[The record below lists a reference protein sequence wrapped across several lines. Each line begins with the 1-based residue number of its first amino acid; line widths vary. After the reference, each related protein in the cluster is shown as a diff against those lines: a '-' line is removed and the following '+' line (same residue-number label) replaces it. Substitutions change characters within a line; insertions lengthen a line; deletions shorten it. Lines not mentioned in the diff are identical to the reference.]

1 MSNMI
6 ISSTNHVD
14 SASSITASSE
24 VATLPVEN
32 LQDQQIVK
40 VFRSDGDTTIQIDV
54 DFGLSKTVDFAA
66 LIRHNLSQGSTI
78 RWRLS
83 SESDFSTTVYDSGV
97 IDTWP
102 IIEEFGTLPWG
113 VFNWGGYLALPADA
127 DYTISSFAILETA
140 VQARYL
146 RINTV
151 DDANPDGYVQAGR
164 LICGPSYRPSTNY
177 GFGSEFEFVD
187 NSRVVKS
194 RGGQTFVDEV
204 ERFRRAR
211 FELINIPEVEIFGN
225 VFNNIDRERGIVKD
239 VLIIPQPDKPETWI
253 TQNIYGRL
261 VSTNPIVNRTL
272 DYYGRVIEIEEL
284 I

>member
-14 SASSITASSE
+14 TASSIGASSE
-24 VATLPVEN
+24 AATLPVEN
-32 LQDQQIVK
+32 LQDRQLVK
-40 VFRSDGDTTIQIDV
+40 VYRSNGATTVQIDV
-54 DFGLSKTVDFAA
+54 DFGQGRIVDFIA
-66 LIRHNLSQGSTI
+66 LIRHNISQTGTI

-83 SESDFSTTVYDSGV
+83 NFSDFSTTTYDSGS
-97 IDTWP
+97 IDAWP
-102 IIEEFGTLPWG
+102 VVEEFGTLPWG
-113 VFNWGGYLALPADA
+113 IFSWGGYLNPQVAAN
-127 DYTISSFAILETA
+127 YTISSFAVLTTA

-146 RINTV
+146 RINIV
-151 DDANPDGYVQAGR
+151 DGDNADGYIQAGR

-177 GFGSEFEFVD
+177 GFGAQFEFVD
-187 NSRVVKS
+187 ESRVVKS

-211 FELINIPEVEIFGN
+211 FELINLPEAEIFSN
-225 VFNNIDRERGIVKD
+225 VFNAIDRQRGIAKD
-239 VLIIPQPDKPETWI
+239 ILIIPQPDDPNTWI

-261 VSTNPIVNRTL
+261 VSTEPVVNRTL
-272 DYYGRVIEIEEL
+272 DYYGRVLEIEEL